1 MNYTEPAIAMTSRPL
16 TLAFVAPW
24 ECSRLVANIPREPR
38 EDVVVVLLESVAKGA
53 LDLGK
58 LQDEDIKPAKETEK
72 QFKPIVERAQTVLGE
87 KVKEVRMTRRLTE
100 SACCLVSD
108 EHDMS
113 GHLERLLKQAG
124 QKAPDR
130 KPILELN
137 PDHPLVKA
145 LLADQGSSF
154 DDLVWV
160 LFDQAL
166 LAEGG
171 QPQDPAAFVRRLNT
185 FMLRG
190 LMA

>member
-1 MNYTEPAIAMTSRPL
+1 MLNFLTEFEGKQIQ
-16 TLAFVAPW
+16 
-24 ECSRLVANIPREPR
+24 
-38 EDVVVVLLESVAKGA
+38 SVAKGA

-87 KVKEVRMTRRLTE
+87 KVKEVRITRRLTE

-145 LLADQGSSF
+145 LLADQGASF